1 MRDPAPSSESL
12 QCEFLVLDG
21 TGGLTMVVAR
31 AGGGSGPVLG
41 QFWCKFLFSRALSR
55 AGDSGAPGATSWP
68 VWPGRGNAPR
78 AITFSGS
85 ETN

>member
-12 QCEFLVLDG
+12 QCEFLQLDG

-41 QFWCKFLFSRALSR
+41 QFWCKFLFCVRAVELR
-55 AGDSGAPGATSWP
+55 PGPEIATAGWSSSSWP
-68 VWPGRGNAPR
+68 GQDNAPR
-78 AITFSGS
+78 AITFWV
-85 ETN
+85 T